1 MLGRSNIERRLN
13 RNIYR
18 RSEHV
23 NKNPAFRL
31 AGKIFSESSDQAQY
45 RNSLRQAM
53 QKSRPVG
60 LGFAAYD
67 VYGPDDNWSSQESLR
82 DTHDRDHYIVGENHG
97 FLFDSLE

>member
-1 MLGRSNIERRLN
+1 
-13 RNIYR
+13 
-18 RSEHV
+18 
-23 NKNPAFRL
+23 
-31 AGKIFSESSDQAQY
+31 
-45 RNSLRQAM
+45 M